1 MAELIVNNIEATAKQ
16 NPELFY
22 NALQG
27 SNTIKND
34 YFRVLAKVKTDS
46 VLVNKLTVDTGLS
59 QIDGRNCAWDPT
71 KAATL
76 DSKELELGKFKVNG
90 EQCIEALD
98 SFLSQAQ
105 YDAYKLGE
113 LPGSVEDVL
122 MGRIAKSIGLDIEKY
137 IWTGVKATD
146 GVDGIITKA
155 TADADVVDVAGT
167 TITVNNVLGEI
178 EKVYG
183 AIPQAVLDEQYGNP
197 DDAKVRIFVSPK
209 TYRFVRQA
217 LSTTPTDFNVTS
229 PSWTLDN
236 GVVAYMGIEVV
247 VAQGMADDKMLAAA
261 KQNLILATDLMSE
274 ANLEGEQGKNLKD
287 KGIFYIRANYRLVA
301 DYIFGN
307 EVVLYSI

>member
-34 YFRVLAKVKTDS
+34 YFRVLPKVKADS

-59 QIDGRNCAWDPT
+59 QADGRDCAWDPT

-76 DSKELELGKFKVNG
+76 DAKELELGKFKVNG

-105 YDAYKLGE
+105 YDAFKLGE

-122 MGRIAKSIGLDIEKY
+122 MDRVAKSIGLDIEKY

-146 GVDGIITKA
+146 GVDGIVTEA
-155 TADADVVDVAGT
+155 TGDSDVIDVTGT
-167 TITVNNVLGEI
+167 TLTVANVLEEI
-178 EKVYG
+178 AKVYD
-183 AIPQAVLDEQYGNP
+183 AIPQAVLDEQYANP
-197 DDAKVRIFVSPK
+197 ENGKVRIFVSPK

-217 LSTTPTDFNVTS
+217 LATTPTDYNVTL
-229 PSWTLDN
+229 PSWTIDG
-236 GVVAYMGIEVV
+236 GVVAYMGIEVA

-261 KQNLILATDLMSE
+261 KQNLVFATDLMSE
-274 ANLEGEQGKNLKD
+274 ANLEGEQGKSLKD
-287 KGIFYIRANYRLVA
+287 KSIFYIRANYRLKASYV
-301 DYIFGN
+301 FGA
-307 EVVLYSI
+307 EVVLYA

>member
-1 MAELIVNNIEATAKQ
+1 MAQLIVNNITATAKQ
-16 NPELFY
+16 DPELFY

-59 QIDGRNCAWDPT
+59 QADGRDCSWDPT

-113 LPGSVEDVL
+113 MPKEVEGVL
-122 MGRIAKSIGLDIEKY
+122 MDRISKSIGLDIEKY
-137 IWTGVKATD
+137 IWTATEGAD

-155 TADADVVDVAGT
+155 TADDDVIDVAGT
-167 TITVNNVLGEI
+167 TLTVSNVLGEV
-178 EKVYG
+178 EKVYN

-197 DDAKVRIFVSPK
+197 EDAKVRIFVSPK

-236 GVVAYMGIEVV
+236 GVVAYMGIEVC
-247 VAQGMADDKMLAAA
+247 VAQGMADNKMLAAA
-261 KQNLILATDLMSE
+261 KQNLILATDLMSNAE
-274 ANLEGEQGKNLKD
+274 ITGEQGKNLKD
-287 KGIFYIRANYRLVA
+287 NGIFYIKANYRLCA
-301 DYIFGN
+301 DYIFGS
-307 EVVLYSI
+307 EVVLYA

>member
-1 MAELIVNNIEATAKQ
+1 MAQLIVNNIAATAKQ

-34 YFRVLAKVKTDS
+34 YFRVLPKVKADS
-46 VLVNKLTVDTGLS
+46 VLVNKLTVDGGLS
-59 QIDGRNCAWDPT
+59 QVDSRNCSWDPT
-71 KAATL
+71 KAATI
-76 DSKELELGKFKVNG
+76 DSKELKLGKFKVNG

-105 YDAYKLGE
+105 YDAFKLGE
-113 LPGSVEDVL
+113 MPKDVEDVL
-122 MGRIAKSIGLDIEKY
+122 MDRIAKSVGLDIEKY
-137 IWTGVKATD
+137 IWTATESGD
-146 GVDGIITKA
+146 GVDGIVTKA
-155 TADADVVDVAGT
+155 IADSDVIDVAGT
-167 TITVNNVLGEI
+167 TLTVANVLEEI
-178 EKVYG
+178 AKVYD

-197 DDAKVRIFVSPK
+197 EDAKVRIFVSPK

-217 LSTTPTDFNVTS
+217 LATTPTAVNVTS
-229 PSWTLDN
+229 PSWTLDG

-247 VAQGMADDKMLAAA
+247 VAQGMANDKMLAAA

-274 ANLEGEQGKNLKD
+274 AEISGEQGKSLKD
-287 KGIFYIRANYRLVA
+287 NGVFYIKANYRLTA
-301 DYIFGN
+301 DYIFGA

>member
-1 MAELIVNNIEATAKQ
+1 MAQLIVNNIEATAKQ

-34 YFRVLAKVKTDS
+34 YFRVLPKVKADS

-59 QIDGRNCAWDPT
+59 QADGRDCAWDPT

-76 DSKELELGKFKVNG
+76 DAKEVELGKFKING

-105 YDAYKLGE
+105 YDAFKLGE

-122 MGRIAKSIGLDIEKY
+122 MDRIAKSVGLDIEKY
-137 IWTGVKATD
+137 IWTATKAAD

-155 TADADVVDVAGT
+155 TADSDVIDVAGT
-167 TITVNNVLGEI
+167 TLTAANVLDEI
-178 EKVYG
+178 VKVYD
-183 AIPQAVLDEQYGNP
+183 AIPQAVLDEQYSSPEN
-197 DDAKVRIFVSPK
+197 AKVRIFVSPK

-217 LSTTPTDFNVTS
+217 LATTPTAQNVTM
-229 PSWTLDN
+229 PSFTVDN
-236 GVVAYMGIEVV
+236 GSIYYLGVEIA

-261 KQNLILATDLMSE
+261 KQNLVFVTDLMSE
-274 ANLEGEQGKNLKD
+274 ANIEGEQGKTLKD
-287 KGIFYIRANYRLVA
+287 KSIFYVRANYRLA
-301 DYIFGN
+301 SDYVFGG
-307 EVVLYSI
+307 EIVLYA